1 MSTTSRLPKQPHN
14 APRKRMSPAR
24 RRKVALWSFLTI
36 IGLSLALPLVSY
48 TSHWMG
54 FSAVA
59 QEQAP
64 VTNNRSNYWRAVR
77 DGVSGYSSVKGEGAS
92 TLVLSGGNEWR
103 ELRGGPIQ
111 KTLPWL
117 IVGMLGLVALYHLV
131 MGRNKLDHELSG
143 RKVKRWS
150 GFERFVHWFT
160 AITFLILAVTGLSML
175 LGQALL
181 VGVLGLSKAGFASW
195 ASLSITVHNVVG
207 PAFSVGI
214 LLMIV
219 MWIWHNFP
227 TTTDLKW
234 LAKGGGMFG
243 GSHPSAGRMNAGEKI
258 WFWLIM
264 TAGVAVC
271 ISGFVLI
278 APIYGFALPDFGMD
292 PRAVMQQ
299 SSLIHAALAIIWT
312 AVAIGH
318 IYIGT
323 AGTEGAFEGMATGYV
338 SEEWARQHHDLWL
351 EELEKKGDV
360 AGYVDRTDL
369 EIMRREQNASAV

>member
-1 MSTTSRLPKQPHN
+1 MSKTSSLPEVQQHQT
-14 APRKRMSPAR
+14 RKRMSPAR
-24 RRKVALWSFLTI
+24 RRRVALWSFVVIL
-36 IGLSLALPLVSY
+36 GLSLALPLLSY
-48 TSHWMG
+48 TAHWAG
-54 FSAVA
+54 KSAVA
-59 QEQAP
+59 QSAAP
-64 VTNNRSNYWRAVR
+64 ETNNRSNYWRAVR

-103 ELRGGPIQ
+103 ELRGGAIQ

-117 IVGMLGLVALYHLV
+117 IVGMLGLVVLYHLI

-150 GFERFVHWFT
+150 GFERLVHWFT

-175 LGQALL
+175 LGQTLL

-227 TTTDLKW
+227 TATDLKW
-234 LAKGGGMFG
+234 LAKAGGMFG

-271 ISGFVLI
+271 ISGFVLV

-292 PRAVMQQ
+292 SRALMQQ

-351 EELEKKGDV
+351 AELEQKGEV
-360 AGYVDRTDL
+360 AGYVDRTEL
-369 EIMRREQNASAV
+369 EIMRREQNAGAV

>member
-1 MSTTSRLPKQPHN
+1 MSTTPRPPKHQHN

-150 GFERFVHWFT
+150 GFERLVHWFT

-181 VGVLGLSKAGFASW
+181 VGVLGFSKAGFASW
-195 ASLSITVHNVVG
+195 ASLSITVHNIVG
-207 PAFSVGI
+207 PAFSIGI

-271 ISGFVLI
+271 ISGFILI

-292 PRAVMQQ
+292 PRALMQQ

-351 EELEKKGDV
+351 EELEKTGDV
-360 AGYVDRTDL
+360 AGYVDRTEL
-369 EIMRREQNASAV
+369 EIMRREQNAGAV